1 LADLRVFKEPLS
13 SWAQFMLRSSV
24 KPAVAFSFSI
34 YQNHEFGYHCT
45 YTATWNTCKPF
56 AVLPRAPRKT
66 GLSLPKGRLLRPP
79 VLDFPPDPG
88 LRVRGN
94 LRGTSRPATCAEA
107 PPLRHRSRAIR
118 APENQHRGAIAPPR
132 PLVRAF
138 ELRHHDGGLRAPA
151 TQTGVSAPA
160 SSKEGARPL
169 HHAGAS
175 GARMA

>member
-1 LADLRVFKEPLS
+1 MAAVPVAEQREACGGLHFLYLPESRTRVSLYLYGPLR
-13 SWAQFMLRSSV
+13 
-24 KPAVAFSFSI
+24 
-34 YQNHEFGYHCT
+34 
-45 YTATWNTCKPF
+45 NTCEPF

-66 GLSLPKGRLLRPP
+66 GLGLPKGRMLRPP
-79 VLDFPPDPG
+79 VSAFPPDPG

-107 PPLRHRSRAIR
+107 LPLRHRSRAIR
-118 APENQHRGAIAPPR
+118 APENQRRGAIAPLR